1 MISVSSK
8 NWEELSFN
16 KRILAKTKIEN
27 NFSEILSKIVIAN
40 KFTNEEIYSIN
51 NTISYS
57 NPFLSNEDFNES
69 CEILEKH
76 ISKKN
81 KILVIGDYDVDGCV
95 STSLLINFFK
105 KINIKADYFIPNRM
119 KNGYGVNPDL
129 IEYLD
134 QKFKPDLVFMLDCG
148 SNSIESIKYLKK
160 KKIECL
166 VIDHHNINKPYPSAT
181 CIINPK
187 KECDY
192 KNYDYYCS
200 AYLTFLF
207 LDVFIKKNSLKI
219 NLNDLQIYVAL
230 ATIADVM
237 PLRKNNRFFLQQTIK
252 NFNLNNNLV
261 FKKIFQIK
269 KIKKKLDYSDLAFL
283 IAPMFNSAGRINDAN
298 IIVKLL
304 TSNNEDQ
311 IEKIVNKINNLNER
325 RKAIQNIIL
334 NNIDLNE
341 YMLEEGIIFIDNMD
355 IHEGVIG
362 IIASKIKE
370 LFNKPCIVFS
380 KSNSIYKGSARSSHD
395 FNIGNLIK
403 TCIDKS
409 IVISGGGHNL
419 AAGLNIKKESINML
433 KQFLNNQ
440 YIKNNSINKN
450 SYVSKISFSSLN
462 LKFLDEISK
471 LEPFGNSNENPLFL
485 IENVKIKQPTVIN
498 GKLISL
504 YLQHTSNKLI
514 KAISF
519 NPIHSKISYHLLNYK
534 KPINL
539 ILKIEKNNWNNKSN
553 IQIEI
558 VDIIISN
565 KA

>member
-8 NWEELSFN
+8 NWEELSIN

-27 NFSEILSKIVIAN
+27 NFSEILSKIIIAN
-40 KFTNEEIYSIN
+40 KFSNEEIYSIN
-51 NTISYS
+51 NTISHS
-57 NPFLSNEDFNES
+57 NPFHSNDDFNNS
-69 CEILEKH
+69 CKILEKH

-105 KINIKADYFIPNRM
+105 KINIKADYFIPNRI
-119 KNGYGVNPDL
+119 KNGYGVNLDL

-148 SNSIESIKYLKK
+148 SNSSEPIKYLKK

-166 VIDHHNINKPYPSAT
+166 VIDHHNINKPYPEAT

-187 KECDY
+187 KECNY
-192 KNYDYYCS
+192 NIYDYYCS

-219 NLNDLQIYVAL
+219 NLDDFHIYVAL

-252 NFNLNNNLV
+252 NFDLNNNLV

-311 IEKIVNKINNLNER
+311 IEKIVNKIDNLNER
-325 RKAIQNIIL
+325 RKKIQNIIL
-334 NNIDLNE
+334 NNINLNE
-341 YMLEEGIIFIDNMD
+341 YILDKGIIFIDNID
-355 IHEGVIG
+355 IHEGIIG

-380 KSNSIYKGSARSSHD
+380 KSNLTYKGSARSSHD

-419 AAGLNIKKESINML
+419 AAGLNIKKESINKL

-440 YIKNNSINKN
+440 YIKHKSIKKN
-450 SYVSKISFSSLN
+450 LYVSKISFSSLN
-462 LKFLDEISK
+462 LKFLDEILK
-471 LEPFGNSNENPLFL
+471 LEPFGNLNEKPLFL
-485 IENVKIKQPTVIN
+485 VENIKIMNSSVIN
-498 GKLISL
+498 NKFITL
-504 YLQHTSNKLI
+504 YLKQSSKRLI

-519 NPIHSKISYHLLNYK
+519 NPIQSKISDYLLNYV
-534 KPINL
+534 KPVNL
-539 ILKIEKNNWNNKSN
+539 ILKIDKNNWNNKTN

-558 VDIIISN
+558 VDIIIPN